1 MDAALRQPRLSVNDS
16 PMPQLLV
23 QLLLSTVT
31 VAVTVIIH
39 GFGLAILVR
48 SLKAMN
54 VGIVDNETVRHH
66 VELSIMMPVLLVV
79 LALVALHGIEIWFY
93 AIVYLALGAVPNL
106 EQAIYFSTITYAT
119 IGYSDVYITK
129 AWRVLAAIE
138 GINGVILLGWSTAF
152 FITIVARL
160 KR

>member
-1 MDAALRQPRLSVNDS
+1 
-16 PMPQLLV
+16 MPQLLT
-23 QLLLSTVT
+23 QLLVSTVT
-31 VAVTVIIH
+31 VAITVLIH
-39 GFGLAILVR
+39 GFGLAALVR
-48 SLKAMN
+48 SLKVMKVRIAE
-54 VGIVDNETVRHH
+54 DEAVRHH
-66 VELSIMMPVLLVV
+66 VELSIMGPVLLVV
-79 LALVALHGIEIWFY
+79 LALFALHGIEIWFY
-93 AIVYLALGAVPNL
+93 AIVYLGLGAVPDL

-119 IGYSDVYITK
+119 IGYSDLHIEK

>member
-1 MDAALRQPRLSVNDS
+1 
-16 PMPQLLV
+16 MPQLLV

-54 VGIVDNETVRHH
+54 VGIVENETVRHH

-79 LALVALHGIEIWFY
+79 LALVALHGLEIWFY

-119 IGYSDVYITK
+119 IGYSDIYIAK